1 MKKSSLFFAAL
12 VCMMMQS
19 LSSFADDRVIPTQQ
33 LPAAAQTFVQNT
45 FPGKGIAYATIDR
58 DFGKTTYD
66 VRLNDGTE
74 VDFDSK
80 GTWDK
85 VDCGLSAVPAQLV
98 PTAIANY
105 VKANYAGATIVKI
118 DKERH
123 GYDIELSNDL
133 ELKFNKQGQ
142 LIGFDD

>member
-1 MKKSSLFFAAL
+1 
-12 VCMMMQS
+12 MMMQS

-85 VDCGLSAVPAQLV
+85 VDCGFSAVPTQLV
-98 PTAIANY
+98 PEAIANY

>member
-19 LSSFADDRVIPTQQ
+19 LSSFADDRVIPIQQ

-85 VDCGLSAVPAQLV
+85 VDCGFSAVPAQLV
-98 PTAIANY
+98 PVAIANY